1 MRTIVSD
8 FMSISD
14 LCFDASGRNIWVHD
28 CKVWNQDDSVAVKDD
43 SENVLIERI
52 EASGIGLAIGSIGCN
67 TVNNV
72 TFRDVHMH
80 HTWKGIYLKFRGCQD
95 KNYTAKISNVYFE
108 NIYMDAPEQFA
119 IWIGPAQV
127 SKLSL
132 ANSYDTSCLLFD
144 LTLPKTTCFKNNGT
158 YTRTQ
163 SMEKLE
169 TLSSSHYFKSLY
181 LYDTLFYTKCEY
193 TCLPQAIDRC

>member
-1 MRTIVSD
+1 MCRIVSD

-72 TFRDVHMH
+72 TFKDVHMH

-127 SKLSL
+127 SKITRHILHRIEPLFTQNNFQL
-132 ANSYDTSCLLFD
+132 ALKAMGLM
-144 LTLPKTTCFKNNGT
+144 PG
-158 YTRTQ
+158 TQ
-163 SMEKLE
+163 SRYEKIRDSFIE
-169 TLSSSHYFKSLY
+169 SL
-181 LYDTLFYTKCEY
+181 F
-193 TCLPQAIDRC
+193 

>member
-1 MRTIVSD
+1 MCRIVSD

-132 ANSYDTSCLLFD
+132 ANSYDTSCILFD
-144 LTLPKTTCFKNNGT
+144 LTLPKTTCFKTMGLIPGRKVWKN
-158 YTRTQ
+158 
-163 SMEKLE
+163 
-169 TLSSSHYFKSLY
+169 
-181 LYDTLFYTKCEY
+181 
-193 TCLPQAIDRC
+193 